1 MRRGGIKKP
10 YPQGIATIIAVAVVL
25 LMLVA
30 LLSFSDFRREVGE
43 IWGDVEDHVPSSVK
57 NAVEEIWTNLP
68 QEGRELIQDTL
79 GGHKLVLPALYKT
92 SGGEYRTTL
101 VVISLESG
109 MRLYEPTDREVYL
122 ILTNE
127 LLNSFFPKGAKVSEI
142 ENIQVEETGSNRY
155 DLSIE
160 IEVALQTL
168 EYHMT
173 VDTENMEITN
183 LEQTT

>member
-1 MRRGGIKKP
+1 
-10 YPQGIATIIAVAVVL
+10 
-25 LMLVA
+25 
-30 LLSFSDFRREVGE
+30 
-43 IWGDVEDHVPSSVK
+43 
-57 NAVEEIWTNLP
+57 